1 MTTQK
6 QREYTQWILSTVR
19 DANPYHSEPGGR
31 AWAIGF
37 LAANL
42 ADILS
47 EDPILRRRYTRRVEH
62 VASTHKSSNSR

>member
-6 QREYTQWILSTVR
+6 QREYTDWIMSTVR
-19 DANPYHSEPGGR
+19 DANPYRGEPGGR

-42 ADILS
+42 ADILA
-47 EDPILRRRYTRRVEH
+47 EDPILRRRYQQRVQNVALAHKPRNTR
-62 VASTHKSSNSR
+62 

>member
-6 QREYTQWILSTVR
+6 QREYTEWVIATVR
-19 DANPYHSEPGGR
+19 DANPYRGEPGGR

-47 EDPILRRRYTRRVEH
+47 EDPILRGRYARRVEH
-62 VASTHKSSNSR
+62 VTSTNKSSNSR